1 MNIKHLK
8 LTNFKK
14 FADLAVDFNDGVN
27 LFVGANGSGKSS
39 ILEAINVAV
48 GGFFGAQEQKMQH
61 FIDYDQIRMEQGFR
75 KESASVGAAS
85 SYIEGTW
92 TRTIKRDT
100 KTNDSK
106 EIRSAANYGKKFFD
120 AFENIADTTVAP
132 LIAYYSTQR
141 LFKDSK
147 VTQKTKESQK
157 YDASLSRRNGYLQCL
172 RSQAIKTTLDE
183 WLYNAK
189 VRQFSKQSQGLPSQ
203 DSILDNVTDALQ
215 QTISKFANIEGD
227 VDLKI
232 YFNPDYGTTPF
243 LAYGNKENIPMSSY
257 SDGFRS
263 VLYLV
268 IDLVWRAS
276 QLNPFLSL
284 AEISEQVNGVVTIDE
299 IDLHLHPRWQAE
311 AIGYLQ
317 KLFPKVQFFIST
329 HSPIVVSNFENG
341 SLYRISEGEVEK
353 YEGHY
358 FGRAVEDIIREVLE
372 AKARNQQTQH
382 KIDQLLLA
390 IDEDNV
396 EKYNPLLQEL
406 EAQLGSYE
414 TEIIRA
420 KALIDWKN
428 TPD

>member
-1 MNIKHLK
+1 MRKEKKMNIKHLK

-14 FADLAVDFNDGVN
+14 FADLEVDFNDGVN
-27 LFVGANGSGKSS
+27 LFVGVNGSGKSS

-48 GGFFGAQEQKMQH
+48 GGFFGSQEQKMQH
-61 FIDYDQIRMEQGFR
+61 VIDYDQIRMEQGFR
-75 KESASVGAAS
+75 KETASVDATS
-85 SYIEGTW
+85 SYIENHW

-120 AFENIADTTVAP
+120 AFENIADKTVAP

-147 VTQKTKESQK
+147 VIK

-189 VRQFSKQSQGLPSQ
+189 IRQFSKQSQGLPSQ

-284 AEISEQVNGVVTIDE
+284 SQISEQVNGVVTIDE

-311 AIGYLQ
+311 AIGHLQ
-317 KLFPKVQFFIST
+317 KLFPKVQFFITT
-329 HSPIVVSNFENG
+329 HSPIVVGNFEHG
-341 SLYRISEGEVEK
+341 TLYRISEGEVEK

-358 FGRAVEDIIREVLE
+358 FGLSADDIISQILE
-372 AKARNQQTQH
+372 AEPRNKATEANLD
-382 KIDQLLLA
+382 KLFLLIDKG
-390 IDEDNV
+390 EK
-396 EKYNPLLQEL
+396 EKYVPLL
-406 EAQLGSYE
+406 EALKGQLGNYDAN
-414 TEIIRA
+414 IIRA
-420 KALIDWKN
+420 ESLIEWLN
-428 TPD
+428 TPE